1 MVQLLELGLVET
13 LADSEIKSSGSVA
26 GKNRSISFSARTRGT
41 DSTYI
46 ILTSFACGRVRRQY
60 RLFCIPTLLIVFFF
74 SGKKGKKSIT
84 NWPQA
89 DSSCVLYCE
98 DCDRPC
104 YLSAVSVHQ
113 RPCKLQGVARLP
125 TCRCSRNLFS
135 GEERLRDKPKERL
148 LRRLLFTQACE

>member
-1 MVQLLELGLVET
+1 MVELLELGLVET

-74 SGKKGKKSIT
+74 QERK
-84 NWPQA
+84 
-89 DSSCVLYCE
+89 
-98 DCDRPC
+98 
-104 YLSAVSVHQ
+104 
-113 RPCKLQGVARLP
+113 ARN
-125 TCRCSRNLFS
+125 RSRT
-135 GEERLRDKPKERL
+135 GRKP
-148 LRRLLFTQACE
+148 TQAVFYTVKTVTAPVICLR